1 MLTDSVDEAVD
12 EICGFYTTYHSMRY
26 VGQRLVLRLAD
37 DIEDSHLRALNDE
50 FGDIVVKGGIERIG
64 ATDSEIEDH
73 DNVELPRLALYFD
86 KASYSRLRLLIDRI
100 NGR

>member
-1 MLTDSVDEAVD
+1 
-12 EICGFYTTYHSMRY
+12 MRY
-26 VGQRLVLRLAD
+26 VGQRLILRLSSDID
-37 DIEDSHLRALNDE
+37 DALLAALNEE
-50 FGDIVVKGGIERIG
+50 FGDIVVKGGIERAG

-86 KASYSRLRLLIDRI
+86 KASYSRLRVLINRI